1 MAKDVFILTT
11 RKGGVMLALVLI
23 LCITTLG
30 ASDVS
35 ALSIEEERVL
45 GEKFLSSVLSQFELV
60 EDEFANQYIY
70 DLGQYLTGQL
80 GTKHFPF
87 RFYIVKAADLN
98 AFAAPGGH
106 VFVFFGLVDAFDHV
120 DELAAVLC
128 HEIGHVSARHISQR
142 LEQAK
147 KINIA
152 TMAGVLAGAL
162 LGGDAAKALMA
173 GSMAAGIQAQLHYS
187 RNDERQADQLGCKYT
202 AQSGFEPRA
211 LISALSAIQ
220 RGHWYGTDQIPPY
233 LLTHPTG
240 TERMAN
246 LENILSQYPSG
257 TPTKEA
263 EHFSRLYPLFRTL
276 LRALCMDPIEAERV
290 FRVELKQ
297 SPDSYLP
304 HFGLG
309 VLYKETAE
317 YDLALDHLK
326 RSLEQERDSVP
337 ILTIIGEVYQT
348 KGQDR
353 EAISILERA
362 HALDPND
369 RAAIFTLATS
379 YENLGQYDKAIG
391 LFKRLEIFEPVKKE
405 IYYHLGVC
413 YGRLNRLAFAH
424 YYLGVY
430 FKKSREFDK
439 ARFHLL
445 KADELSGN
453 DQALK
458 GKIQGAIKELG

>member
-1 MAKDVFILTT
+1 M
-11 RKGGVMLALVLI
+11 RALVLI
-23 LCITTLG
+23 LFITILG
-30 ASDVS
+30 VSDVS

-80 GTKHFPF
+80 DTKHFPF

-106 VFVFFGLVDAFDHV
+106 VFVFFGLVDAFNRV

-152 TMAGVLAGAL
+152 TLAGVLAGAL

-187 RNDERQADQLGCKYT
+187 RNDERQADQLGCKFT
-202 AQSGFEPRA
+202 AQSGFEPMA
-211 LISALSAIQ
+211 LISALSTIQ

-246 LENILSQYPSG
+246 LETMLRQYPSV
-257 TPTKEA
+257 PATKEA

-290 FRVELKQ
+290 FRVELEQ

-309 VLYKETAE
+309 VLFKETAE

-353 EAISILERA
+353 EAISVLERA

-369 RAAIFTLATS
+369 RAAIFTLASS

-391 LFKRLEIFEPVKKE
+391 LFKRLELFEPVRKE

-453 DQALK
+453 DQELK

>member
-1 MAKDVFILTT
+1 MAKEVFILRT
-11 RKGGVMLALVLI
+11 RKGGIMRALVLI
-23 LCITTLG
+23 LFITILG
-30 ASDVS
+30 VSDVS

-80 GTKHFPF
+80 DTKHFPF

-106 VFVFFGLVDAFDHV
+106 VFVFFGLVDAFNRV

-152 TMAGVLAGAL
+152 TLAGVLAGAL

-187 RNDERQADQLGCKYT
+187 RNDERQADQLGCKFT
-202 AQSGFEPRA
+202 AQSGFEPMA
-211 LISALSAIQ
+211 LISALSTIQ

-246 LENILSQYPSG
+246 LETMLRQYPSV
-257 TPTKEA
+257 PATKEA

-290 FRVELKQ
+290 FRVELEQ

-309 VLYKETAE
+309 MLFKETAE

-353 EAISILERA
+353 EAISVLERA

-369 RAAIFTLATS
+369 RAAIFTLASS

-391 LFKRLEIFEPVKKE
+391 LFKRLELFEPVRKE

-453 DQALK
+453 DQELK

>member
-1 MAKDVFILTT
+1 MAKEVFILRT
-11 RKGGVMLALVLI
+11 RKGGIMRALVLI
-23 LCITTLG
+23 LFITILG
-30 ASDVS
+30 VSDVS

-80 GTKHFPF
+80 DTKHFPF

-106 VFVFFGLVDAFDHV
+106 VFVFFGLVDAFNRV

-187 RNDERQADQLGCKYT
+187 RNDERQADQLGCKFT
-202 AQSGFEPRA
+202 AQSGFEPMA
-211 LISALSAIQ
+211 LISALSTIQ

-246 LENILSQYPSG
+246 LETMLRQYPSV
-257 TPTKEA
+257 PATKEA

-290 FRVELKQ
+290 FRVELEQ

-309 VLYKETAE
+309 VLFKETAE

-353 EAISILERA
+353 EAISVLERA

-369 RAAIFTLATS
+369 RAAIFTLASS

-391 LFKRLEIFEPVKKE
+391 LFKRLELFEPVRKE

-453 DQALK
+453 DQELK